1 MESNRKDDISAGF
14 QASESASYLFSIAF
28 QQDRNTN
35 IATPYSQR
43 IVSSGYQTIP
53 IICICR
59 LFLATLIHA
68 TRKPG
73 EAPGYP
79 WITATHRHSTKSTFY
94 KGNRDNV
101 RRSTTVPYIY
111 HNNHRRSSP
120 EDLLTDNI
128 IAAHTKMQ
136 RFHSLPRLS
145 GKTESVKHSR
155 IALFLP
161 E

>member
-14 QASESASYLFSIAF
+14 QASESASYLFSIAL

-35 IATPYSQR
+35 IRTLHTAKESCIGNTKLFNICKSFPATH
-43 IVSSGYQTIP
+43 
-53 IICICR
+53 
-59 LFLATLIHA
+59 IHA
-68 TRKPG
+68 ARKPG

-94 KGNRDNV
+94 KGNIDNV

>member
-1 MESNRKDDISAGF
+1 MSLNLRAISFLSHYSKTGIRIYAHSI
-14 QASESASYLFSIAF
+14 QPKNHASGIPNYSIYAS
-28 QQDRNTN
+28 
-35 IATPYSQR
+35 P
-43 IVSSGYQTIP
+43 
-53 IICICR
+53 
-59 LFLATLIHA
+59 FLPH
-68 TRKPG
+68 
-73 EAPGYP
+73 
-79 WITATHRHSTKSTFY
+79 KSTFY